1 MTDPTPELAER
12 TRDIYEEQA
21 ARYDAERSR
30 KLFEARWLTRF
41 SDGLP
46 SGGRVLDLGCGTGD
60 PIGSWLIGEGF
71 DYTGVDIAEAM
82 LDIARTRWPAKD
94 WRQGDMRDM
103 DIGVTFDGIIAWN
116 SFFHL
121 TRDEQ
126 RACLPRLGQ
135 HLKPGGHL
143 MVTVGHGDGEVTGHV
158 GDAIVYHAS
167 LSPAEYA
174 RLLEDNGMAM
184 TGFLAQ
190 DPDCAQ
196 HSVLLAQ
203 KVEGQ

>member
-1 MTDPTPELAER
+1 MTKPPQPELAAR
-12 TRDIYEEQA
+12 THDIYEEQA
-21 ARYDAERSR
+21 EQFDRERSR

-46 SGGRVLDLGCGTGD
+46 RGARVLDLGCGAGE
-60 PIGSWLIGEGF
+60 PIASWLIGEGF
-71 DYTGVDIAEAM
+71 HYTGVDIAEAM
-82 LDIARTRWPAKD
+82 LTIARGRWPERD
-94 WRQGDMRDM
+94 WRQGDMRALDL
-103 DIGVTFDGIIAWN
+103 GEQFDGIVAWN

-126 RACLPRLGQ
+126 RACLPVLGQ
-135 HLKPGGHL
+135 HLAPGGHL
-143 MVTVGHGDGEVTGHV
+143 LVTVGHSDGEVTGRV
-158 GDAIVYHAS
+158 GNAVVYHSS

-174 RLLEDNGMAM
+174 RLLEDHGMLM

-190 DPDCAQ
+190 DPDCNK

-203 KVEGQ
+203 KI